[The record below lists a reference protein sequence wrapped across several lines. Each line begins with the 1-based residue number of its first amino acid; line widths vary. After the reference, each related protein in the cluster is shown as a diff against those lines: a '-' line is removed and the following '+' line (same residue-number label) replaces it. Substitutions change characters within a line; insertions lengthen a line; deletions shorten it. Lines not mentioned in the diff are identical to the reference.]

1 MQQFNWNQAMSNSA
15 VPERIHGVRL
25 VLRLITPEDADYVY
39 SLRTDARYNTHLS
52 PVTGSVAD
60 QRAWIEQYKWR
71 EAAGQEYYYIIE
83 RRDNGQACGT
93 VRLYDIQDTSFT
105 WGSWILD
112 ENKPAKA
119 ALESAVLV
127 YQVGFNVFG
136 TNKSIFDV
144 RKDNQRTIEFH
155 RRFDAVEISS
165 DLSNIYFEYT
175 REQFLADQPGHRI
188 KIIGEI

>member
-1 MQQFNWNQAMSNSA
+1 MSNSA
-15 VPERIHGVRL
+15 APMRIQGVRL
-25 VLRLITPEDADYVY
+25 VLRLIKPEDADYLY
-39 SLRTDARYNTHLS
+39 NLRTDGRYNTHLS
-52 PVTGSVAD
+52 PVTGSVDD

-112 ENKPAKA
+112 EHKPAKA